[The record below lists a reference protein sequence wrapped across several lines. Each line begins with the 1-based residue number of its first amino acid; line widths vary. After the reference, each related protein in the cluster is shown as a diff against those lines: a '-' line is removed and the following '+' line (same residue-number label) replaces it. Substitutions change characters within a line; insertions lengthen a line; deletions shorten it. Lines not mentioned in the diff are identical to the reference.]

1 MFKVSTSNVSRRK
14 LLGLF
19 GVAPLAGTALAA
31 VGATRTDFGSAIPTD
46 FAGTTSTRSG
56 ALTVTE
62 KARRRIQEQHL
73 PNVPL
78 ITQDGQRVHFYDDLV
93 KGKVVSMN
101 FFFAKCEEVCPL
113 VMANLAK
120 VQKLLG
126 DRVGRDIFMYSFT
139 LKPEEDTVD
148 VLKHHH
154 RMFGAKPG
162 WTYLTGDPH
171 DLEKLRVAIGF
182 SYPDP
187 KIDADKT
194 QHIGNV
200 RYGNEPYMLWSACPG
215 MAHAEFIAETLT
227 WAINPEESRVLKQ

>member
-1 MFKVSTSNVSRRK
+1 MFNASTNNVSRRK
-14 LLGLF
+14 LLGLL
-19 GVAPLAGTALAA
+19 GMAPIAGGALAA
-31 VGATRTDFGSAIPTD
+31 VGATRPNFGGAIPIGSAGGTSTSS
-46 FAGTTSTRSG
+46 AGLTTS
-56 ALTVTE
+56 E
-62 KARRRIQEQHL
+62 KSRRRIQEQHL

-78 ITQDGQRVHFYDDLV
+78 ITQDGKQVRFYDDLV
-93 KGKVVSMN
+93 KGKVVAMN
-101 FFFAKCEEVCPL
+101 FFFAKCEEVCPV

-126 DRVGRDIFMYSFT
+126 DSVGRDIFMYSFT
-139 LKPEEDTVD
+139 LKPEEDTVE

-154 RMFGAKPG
+154 HMFGAKPG
-162 WTYLTGDPH
+162 WTYLTGNPQ

-200 RYGNEPYMLWSACPG
+200 RYGNEPIMLWSACPG
-215 MAHAEFIAETLT
+215 MAHAEFIAETLN
-227 WAINPEESRVLKQ
+227 WAIHPETSRVLKQ

>member
-1 MFKVSTSNVSRRK
+1 MSNVSRRK
-14 LLGLF
+14 LLGLL
-19 GVAPLAGTALAA
+19 GMAPIAGSALAA
-31 VGATRTDFGSAIPTD
+31 AGATSANFASGIPVNS
-46 FAGTTSTRSG
+46 AGATSTRSSG
-56 ALTVTE
+56 LTTTE

-73 PNVPL
+73 PNIPL
-78 ITQDGQRVHFYDDLV
+78 ITQDGQQVRFYDDLV
-93 KGKVVSMN
+93 KGKVVSLN
-101 FFFAKCEEVCPL
+101 FFFAQCEEVCPV

-126 DRVGRDIFMYSFT
+126 DQVGRDIFMYSVT
-139 LKPEEDTVD
+139 LKPEQDTLD

-154 RMFGAKPG
+154 QMFGAKPG
-162 WTYLTGDPH
+162 WTYLTGKPQ

-200 RYGNEPYMLWSACPG
+200 RYGNEPFMLWSACPG
-215 MAHAEFIAETLT
+215 MAHAEFIAETLN
-227 WAINPEESRVLKQ
+227 WALHPETSRVKQ